1 MGTDLLQLVLDYCC
15 CSDLSH
21 PNKLMQVPSM
31 VNIMAPTPP
40 RYEWY
45 WTAAMVRVCIFA
57 KALQDDNLKVI
68 SLNGLYVLVAL
79 FSPIGDIYFVNNSRP

>member
-1 MGTDLLQLVLDYCC
+1 
-15 CSDLSH
+15 
-21 PNKLMQVPSM
+21 
-31 VNIMAPTPP
+31 
-40 RYEWY
+40 
-45 WTAAMVRVCIFA
+45 MVRVCIFA